1 MKIRVMLV
9 DDEPFILQGLSM
21 LIDWEKVNC
30 EIVKTAANGKEAYEY
45 LKENRVD
52 LILAD
57 IEMPEMDGFEAT
69 ERIRKLP
76 NRIRANVPIIALT
89 ANAVAEN
96 RERAT
101 VVGID
106 DFLVKPTKY
115 YYLLLIL
122 LYSRFLH
129 IQAFYQYLQIIYST
143 LVNILI
149 STHHL

>member
-57 IEMPEMDGFEAT
+57 IEMPEMTGLALLEKCGLTVTDKETA
-69 ERIRKLP
+69 
-76 NRIRANVPIIALT
+76 IIDALKHFHM
-89 ANAVAEN
+89 V
-96 RERAT
+96 
-101 VVGID
+101 
-106 DFLVKPTKY
+106 
-115 YYLLLIL
+115 
-122 LYSRFLH
+122 
-129 IQAFYQYLQIIYST
+129 
-143 LVNILI
+143 
-149 STHHL
+149 

>member
-57 IEMPEMDGFEAT
+57 IEMPEMTGLELL
-69 ERIRKLP
+69 EKIREEKISDAYLP
-76 NRIRANVPIIALT
+76 YSAAIMIFPMPKGQFTHPAL
-89 ANAVAEN
+89 
-96 RERAT
+96 
-101 VVGID
+101 
-106 DFLVKPTKY
+106 
-115 YYLLLIL
+115 
-122 LYSRFLH
+122 S
-129 IQAFYQYLQIIYST
+129 
-143 LVNILI
+143 I
-149 STHHL
+149 S